1 MRTNKIIELCFNNV
15 HLRLISICE
24 IISDSS
30 IGQSMIIG
38 AVLGS
43 VVMIALMAA
52 ALVLIMK
59 KRKKANTQKHRDHPR
74 PGHNLPASNI

>member
-1 MRTNKIIELCFNNV
+1 
-15 HLRLISICE
+15 
-24 IISDSS
+24 
-30 IGQSMIIG
+30 MIIG

-59 KRKKANTQKHRDHPR
+59 KRKKANTQKHRDYPR

>member
-1 MRTNKIIELCFNNV
+1 M
-15 HLRLISICE
+15 
-24 IISDSS
+24 
-30 IGQSMIIG
+30 GQSTIIG

-43 VVMIALMAA
+43 VAIIALIAVV
-52 ALVLIMK
+52 LVLIMK

>member
-1 MRTNKIIELCFNNV
+1 
-15 HLRLISICE
+15 
-24 IISDSS
+24 
-30 IGQSMIIG
+30 MIIG